1 MYTPSFVSVLWC
13 ATHLKHRAR
22 LSSLMAYDPKK
33 ARAYRQ
39 KNQARIRDY
48 EAKRSKSSA
57 RVIQKLRKSRRWRES
72 KGVIWREVRIREN
85 KRFVSD
91 YLSCHPCIDCGERD
105 LDVLEFDHIDP
116 GSKAFSISK
125 SYKYT
130 LKTIKREIEKCA
142 VRCANCHRKR
152 HAEQRRAGQ
161 TRVLKPSP
169 ALQLLLL

>member
-1 MYTPSFVSVLWC
+1 MDTPSFVSVLWC
-13 ATHLKHRAR
+13 ATLLEHRAR
-22 LSSLMAYDPKK
+22 LSSFMAYDPQK

-39 KNQARIRDY
+39 KNQARIREY
-48 EAKRSKSSA
+48 EAAHSKSPA

-72 KGVIWREVRIREN
+72 KGVIWREARIREN

-116 GSKAFSISK
+116 ERKAFSISK

-130 LKTIKREIEKCA
+130 LKNDQEGD
-142 VRCANCHRKR
+142 RKVFGSMR
-152 HAEQRRAGQ
+152 
-161 TRVLKPSP
+161 
-169 ALQLLLL
+169 